1 MDSEI
6 LEKLEYS
13 ILNDLGYI
21 GCLEKKNG
29 NKGKEAT
36 TDYLYSRTGSSKH
49 FACSIFCACMEGHRV
64 NFCKFFHVHRSSFY
78 KEPAGLI

>member
-29 NKGKEAT
+29 NSCKKI
-36 TDYLYSRTGSSKH
+36 K
-49 FACSIFCACMEGHRV
+49 
-64 NFCKFFHVHRSSFY
+64 NFVKSTVIED
-78 KEPAGLI
+78 KKL

>member
-21 GCLEKKNG
+21 GCLEKKSG
-29 NKGKEAT
+29 NKKLNT
-36 TDYLYSRTGSSKH
+36 NLQ
-49 FACSIFCACMEGHRV
+49 
-64 NFCKFFHVHRSSFY
+64 
-78 KEPAGLI
+78 GLSLD